1 VILYD
6 SDWNPHSDNQAQD
19 RAHRIGQQ
27 RDVVVFRLVTSRSVE
42 LRILELANSKRKLE
56 RVVCAKQSTISGS
69 KQTKS
74 MDENELRALLQNDYT
89 GHMTDNGD
97 IDSKT
102 IDMLLNREDVIDGAL
117 PAKGVG
123 YEIVQHKS
131 SSLVGK
137 IE

>member
-1 VILYD
+1 
-6 SDWNPHSDNQAQD
+6 
-19 RAHRIGQQ
+19 
-27 RDVVVFRLVTSRSVE
+27 VE

-56 RVVCAKQSTISGS
+56 RVVCAKQSTINSA

-74 MDENELRALLQNDYT
+74 MDTNELRALLQNDYT
-89 GHMTDNGD
+89 GHMTDNG
-97 IDSKT
+97 T
-102 IDMLLNREDVIDGAL
+102 IDPSTLDKLLNRVDVISGAL
-117 PAKGVG
+117 PAKGEG